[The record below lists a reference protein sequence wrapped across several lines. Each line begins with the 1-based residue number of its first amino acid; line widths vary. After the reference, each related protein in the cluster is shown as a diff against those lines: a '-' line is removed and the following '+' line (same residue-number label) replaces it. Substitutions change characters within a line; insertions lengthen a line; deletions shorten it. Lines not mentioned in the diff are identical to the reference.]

1 METQQPQQQPINPE
15 LPKYK
20 LIFLGDQG
28 VGKSCILNRFMNDTF
43 SEEYQATIG
52 LDFQSKNV
60 QIDNQD
66 IHLLLYDTA
75 GQEKFRSLIPMYTRD
90 ANIILLVYDVT
101 SKESF
106 NNLSIWLNDLNNI
119 KKEEVIF
126 AVVGNKTDLDDRKEV
141 NSDEGENFA
150 KEHDFIFAEIS
161 AKTGDG
167 FSELFYKNLF
177 EKIRTKF
184 RPGGQQPNSEVKD
197 FKFNIEQR
205 INLAKEAELLERK
218 IKKTDIN
225 KDNEILTSYPN
236 IPDINSSKPTKPFL
250 DNKLFYNYNLSLN
263 EIKKESKSK
272 DYLTNSLNNKEN
284 IITNKK

>member
-1 METQQPQQQPINPE
+1 METQQPQQQPISPE

-28 VGKSCILNRFMNDTF
+28 VGKSCILNRFINDTF

-150 KEHDFIFAEIS
+150 KEHDLLLLKLALKRGMGFLNYFI
-161 AKTGDG
+161 
-167 FSELFYKNLF
+167 
-177 EKIRTKF
+177 KICLKKS
-184 RPGGQQPNSEVKD
+184 G
-197 FKFNIEQR
+197 
-205 INLAKEAELLERK
+205 IN
-218 IKKTDIN
+218 
-225 KDNEILTSYPN
+225 
-236 IPDINSSKPTKPFL
+236 F
-250 DNKLFYNYNLSLN
+250 
-263 EIKKESKSK
+263 
-272 DYLTNSLNNKEN
+272 
-284 IITNKK
+284 

>member
-1 METQQPQQQPINPE
+1 MEVPQQINPE
-15 LPKYK
+15 IPKYK
-20 LIFLGDQG
+20 LIFLGDQS

-43 SEEYQATIG
+43 TEEYQATIG

-75 GQEKFRSLIPMYTRD
+75 GQEKFRALIPMYTRD

-101 SKESF
+101 SKDSF
-106 NNLSIWLNDLNNI
+106 LHLSDWLRDLTNV

-126 AVVGNKTDLDDRKEV
+126 AVVGNKTDLDDRREV
-141 NSDEGENFA
+141 NSNEGENYA
-150 KEHDFIFAEIS
+150 KEHDFIFAEVS

-184 RPGGQQPNSEVKD
+184 RPGGQQPNSEVED
-197 FKFNIEQR
+197 FKFNIEQE
-205 INLAKEAELLERK
+205 AKK
-218 IKKTDIN
+218 
-225 KDNEILTSYPN
+225 NE
-236 IPDINSSKPTKPFL
+236 
-250 DNKLFYNYNLSLN
+250 
-263 EIKKESKSK
+263 
-272 DYLTNSLNNKEN
+272 
-284 IITNKK
+284 NKKGCCQF